1 MSLTAKTYGLIPA
14 FHPSGQSRANRYNI
28 LNNAGTGYATAIYKG
43 QLVEIDTG
51 NNGTIEASDGTS
63 DCLGVFAGCEYIDP
77 TGKPVSSPYWPA
89 STQVL
94 AGSQIVAYVYDD
106 PATVYKTCVTAN
118 ASGFVQAAIGDQV
131 DISFAA
137 GGNTS
142 TGLSNGSVIVAMV
155 GNGATAVLRILGFV
169 DNEIY
174 NATTNPFP
182 ELLVQINQLQF
193 APNAAVE

>member
-14 FHPSGQSRANRYNI
+14 FHPSGQNRANRYNI
-28 LNNAGTGYATAIYKG
+28 LNNSGTGYSTSIYKG

-63 DCLGVFAGCEYIDP
+63 ACLGVFAGCEYIDP

-89 STQVL
+89 STAVL
-94 AGSQIVAYVYDD
+94 TGSQIVAYVYDD
-106 PATVYKTCVTAN
+106 PATVFKTCVTAN
-118 ASGFVQAAIGDQV
+118 ASGYTQAAIGDQC

-137 GGNTS
+137 GGNTN
-142 TGLSNGSVIVAMV
+142 TGLSAGSVIVAMV
-155 GNGATAVLRILGFV
+155 GNGATAALRILGFV
-169 DNEIY
+169 DNTPY
-174 NATTNPFP
+174 DATTNPYP

-193 APNAAVE
+193 AANTAVV

>member
-1 MSLTAKTYGLIPA
+1 M
-14 FHPSGQSRANRYNI
+14 
-28 LNNAGTGYATAIYKG
+28 
-43 QLVEIDTG
+43 
-51 NNGTIEASDGTS
+51 
-63 DCLGVFAGCEYIDP
+63 FAGCEYIDP
-77 TGKPVSSPYWPA
+77 TGKPVASPYWPA

-94 AGSQIVAYVYDD
+94 AGSQIIAYVYDD

-174 NATTNPFP
+174 NATTNPYP
-182 ELLVQINQLQF
+182 QLLVQINQLQF
-193 APNAAVE
+193 VPNGAVA